1 MSRWIS
7 QEAER
12 LAPYTPGEQPQDQ
25 QYVKLNTNESPFPP
39 SPKVLKAINR
49 AEILKLNLYSDPT
62 CAALTEAIARRY
74 ELKAKNVLA
83 GNGSDEVLAFA
94 FRAFC
99 GAGQPVAFADVTYG
113 FYKSQA
119 ALFDLDVKII
129 PLREDFTLHVDDYM
143 DFPGTIVIA
152 NPNAPTGIA
161 VPRNDIQRLLEANP
175 DRVVI
180 VDEAYVDFGAE
191 SCVPMIY
198 RYDNLLVTQTMSK
211 SRSLAGGRVG
221 YALGSPELIADLNR
235 VKYRSRYRS
244 VFRSTV
250 YTLITVAAVSILVA
264 TLWLPVLQIYGS
276 SMTPTLQDGEIIF
289 SVKTSEFEPGEIVA
303 FYYNNKIL
311 VKRVI
316 CGPGDWI
323 DIDEDGTVYVN
334 EVRLEEPYLTEKT
347 LGDCN
352 IDLPFQ
358 VPDGKVFVMGDHRST
373 SVDSRNTA
381 VGCVAQEQIVG
392 KIIFRIWPLNRI
404 GTVD

>member
-1 MSRWIS
+1 MKKKKTPEMPST
-7 QEAER
+7 QQLEAE
-12 LAPYTPGEQPQDQ
+12 
-25 QYVKLNTNESPFPP
+25 
-39 SPKVLKAINR
+39 
-49 AEILKLNLYSDPT
+49 
-62 CAALTEAIARRY
+62 
-74 ELKAKNVLA
+74 
-83 GNGSDEVLAFA
+83 
-94 FRAFC
+94 
-99 GAGQPVAFADVTYG
+99 
-113 FYKSQA
+113 
-119 ALFDLDVKII
+119 
-129 PLREDFTLHVDDYM
+129 
-143 DFPGTIVIA
+143 
-152 NPNAPTGIA
+152 
-161 VPRNDIQRLLEANP
+161 
-175 DRVVI
+175 
-180 VDEAYVDFGAE
+180 
-191 SCVPMIY
+191 
-198 RYDNLLVTQTMSK
+198 
-211 SRSLAGGRVG
+211 
-221 YALGSPELIADLNR
+221 LNR
-235 VKYRSRYRS
+235 VKSRSRYRS

-289 SVKTSEFEPGEIVA
+289 SVKTSEVEPGEIVA

-352 IDLPFQ
+352 IDLPVQ

-392 KIIFRIWPLNRI
+392 KIIFRIWPLNRL
-404 GTVD
+404 GDVD

>member
-1 MSRWIS
+1 MKKKKILEMPST
-7 QEAER
+7 QQLEAE
-12 LAPYTPGEQPQDQ
+12 
-25 QYVKLNTNESPFPP
+25 
-39 SPKVLKAINR
+39 
-49 AEILKLNLYSDPT
+49 
-62 CAALTEAIARRY
+62 
-74 ELKAKNVLA
+74 
-83 GNGSDEVLAFA
+83 
-94 FRAFC
+94 
-99 GAGQPVAFADVTYG
+99 
-113 FYKSQA
+113 
-119 ALFDLDVKII
+119 
-129 PLREDFTLHVDDYM
+129 
-143 DFPGTIVIA
+143 
-152 NPNAPTGIA
+152 
-161 VPRNDIQRLLEANP
+161 
-175 DRVVI
+175 
-180 VDEAYVDFGAE
+180 
-191 SCVPMIY
+191 
-198 RYDNLLVTQTMSK
+198 
-211 SRSLAGGRVG
+211 
-221 YALGSPELIADLNR
+221 LNR

-347 LGDCN
+347 LGVCN

-392 KIIFRIWPLNRI
+392 KIIFRIWPLNRL
-404 GTVD
+404 GDVD

>member
-1 MSRWIS
+1 MKKKKTPEMPST
-7 QEAER
+7 QQLEAE
-12 LAPYTPGEQPQDQ
+12 
-25 QYVKLNTNESPFPP
+25 
-39 SPKVLKAINR
+39 
-49 AEILKLNLYSDPT
+49 
-62 CAALTEAIARRY
+62 
-74 ELKAKNVLA
+74 
-83 GNGSDEVLAFA
+83 
-94 FRAFC
+94 
-99 GAGQPVAFADVTYG
+99 
-113 FYKSQA
+113 
-119 ALFDLDVKII
+119 
-129 PLREDFTLHVDDYM
+129 
-143 DFPGTIVIA
+143 
-152 NPNAPTGIA
+152 
-161 VPRNDIQRLLEANP
+161 
-175 DRVVI
+175 
-180 VDEAYVDFGAE
+180 
-191 SCVPMIY
+191 
-198 RYDNLLVTQTMSK
+198 
-211 SRSLAGGRVG
+211 
-221 YALGSPELIADLNR
+221 LNR

-404 GTVD
+404 GTVE